1 MTVVPATPPAT
12 NPFTRADLMLF
23 RAARTRGH
31 APVAVRAVR
40 AFSKTGE
47 HAAVWLVLGTLSAI
61 LDKPR
66 RAAWAKATVRV
77 AGAYVLNTAV
87 KLVVRRRRPQ
97 IDGLPPLIGTPT
109 QLSFPSAHASSSFAA
124 ARGFGPLLADDGSA
138 NPYVYAAATAMAA
151 SRVYLGVH
159 YPSDI
164 LAGALLGTLVGGA
177 TTS

>member
-1 MTVVPATPPAT
+1 MTPVLARFDAALAV
-12 NPFTRADLMLF
+12 
-23 RAARTRGH
+23 AARTRGH
-31 APVAVRAVR
+31 SARAERAVR
-40 AFSKTGE
+40 AFSRTGE
-47 HAAVWLVLGTLSAI
+47 HAALWLALGTVGAVV
-61 LDKPR
+61 DRPR
-66 RAAWAKATVRV
+66 RSRWTRATAGV
-77 AGAYVLNTAV
+77 AGAYVLNTAI

-97 IDGLPPLIGTPT
+97 LAGLPALISTPT

-124 ARGFGPLLADDGSA
+124 ARGFAPLVGAGK
-138 NPYVYAAATAMAA
+138 VYPVATAMAA

>member
-1 MTVVPATPPAT
+1 MTVVVPASSALA
-12 NPFTRADLMLF
+12 RLDLAAY

-31 APVAVRAVR
+31 GPVIERAVH

-47 HAAVWLVLGTLSAI
+47 HAALWLAI
-61 LDKPR
+61 GAVGMAVDQPR
-66 RAAWAKATVRV
+66 RRQWARATTRV
-77 AGAYVLNTAV
+77 AGAYVLNTAI
-87 KLVVRRRRPQ
+87 KLAVRRRRPQ
-97 IDGLPPLIGTPT
+97 LDGLPALISTPT

-124 ARGFGPLLADDGSA
+124 ARAFAPLVGGRRAIYPL
-138 NPYVYAAATAMAA
+138 ATAMAA